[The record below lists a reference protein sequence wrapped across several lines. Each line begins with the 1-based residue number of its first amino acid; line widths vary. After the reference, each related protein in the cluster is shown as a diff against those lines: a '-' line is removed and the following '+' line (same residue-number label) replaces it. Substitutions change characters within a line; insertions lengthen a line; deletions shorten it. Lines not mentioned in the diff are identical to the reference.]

1 MPEGDTIHRAA
12 ARLRPALAGQVVRRF
27 EAPRLLGDRPKVG
40 TRIDDVEAVGKHL
53 LVHFEGGLT
62 LQTHMRMTGSW
73 HLYRPGERWRKAAH
87 LSRALIEVDDWVAV
101 CFAAPVVR
109 TFHRNED
116 PVGHLGPDL
125 CRSDLTD
132 ADIDEC
138 VERMASCTGPADEIG
153 AVLLDQRRRLRGRQ
167 RLQVRGPVRVRRRP
181 VHAGRRPRRR
191 HPPTAGHDGVAA
203 AAGQP
208 RHRAS
213 GPPCRA
219 AWPSTGATASRAGAA
234 ARPSA
239 AAARASRP
247 AAPTGARPVSPPVRP
262 GSGRGRTTRRC
273 GRRTRPPPAPSGG
286 ADRPGRGSS

>member
-153 AVLLDQRRRLRGRQ
+153 AVLLDQRVACGVGNVYKSEVLFVCGVDPFTRVADLDVDTRRRL
-167 RLQVRGPVRVRRRP
+167 V
-181 VHAGRRPRRR
+181 
-191 HPPTAGHDGVAA
+191 T
-203 AAGQP
+203 
-208 RHRAS
+208 
-213 GPPCRA
+213 
-219 AWPSTGATASRAGAA
+219 TASRLL
-234 ARPSA
+234 
-239 AAARASRP
+239 RANLDT
-247 AAPTGARPVSPPVRP
+247 AQ
-262 GSGRGRTTRRC
+262 RTTVPGGLAVYGRNRQPCRRC
-273 GRRTRPPPAPSGG
+273 GTAVRSRRQGEQARSTYWCPTCQPARS
-286 ADRPGRGSS
+286 AR